1 MTKTNKKQKAGDQK
15 PAFSKKNDFKK
26 KAAFQIFK
34 ESITTAFLL
43 YMFVVFPVVLHD
55 GYKDITITKYNFF
68 KNGALIYGILM
79 CLALILGFTDHME
92 EHTDAAKKTG
102 RGRNFLA
109 SDIWMGAF
117 VLSGALA
124 WIMADDKMAAYT
136 GSMGRR
142 CGLEFLALV
151 LVCGCGAALA
161 AQAVSAPR
169 EEITFQE
176 HIFSG
181 DPAAADGLTVQ
192 LKTGMRYKLNWESTV
207 QFSAQNY
214 RAETSFRF
222 LPAGQAEQQEIRY
235 RGVEINFY
243 RDAATSGD
251 ADVFGFSTAYQSLL
265 DTLSPGESGSMTIR
279 FADYYDEYPF
289 EFSIDLPGVNYDPLV
304 NWQDASADSE
314 WIGER
319 AQVALGCFFRIPVL
333 PDEYIELG
341 IDKNMDGSG
350 SARSISSV
358 REGDRFW
365 MNTESV
371 VTDDAC
377 FFWFGNRTEQDQLVD
392 TSRIPGGYGVYM
404 LPFGPL
410 APDAEASA
418 FYGGN
423 VNEVYT
429 DQLTCFFPVDPEARI
444 EHLGLTPDKTRL
456 LLHAVENNTYYV
468 TLIDCKTGD
477 TLQQLAVSDFEPEDD
492 YVNITETED
501 FVCIQ
506 QTQGRICVLT
516 QDADGLYQIALR
528 SDYLPDD
535 LYAPVYA
542 TVRAMAFDGRRLV
555 IVNNDETVL
564 SNDGPSAAAY
574 LAGSTEALITPD
586 GTYVD
591 NCGFVLTVFDE
602 TGLAYSGGYVS
613 SLEGCNYVNG
623 RAMRY
628 EDLIQPDTITLSW
641 QADTP

>member
-1 MTKTNKKQKAGDQK
+1 MRKAL
-15 PAFSKKNDFKK
+15 
-26 KAAFQIFK
+26 
-34 ESITTAFLL
+34 T
-43 YMFVVFPVVLHD
+43 V
-55 GYKDITITKYNFF
+55 
-68 KNGALIYGILM
+68 
-79 CLALILGFTDHME
+79 
-92 EHTDAAKKTG
+92 
-102 RGRNFLA
+102 
-109 SDIWMGAF
+109 
-117 VLSGALA
+117 
-124 WIMADDKMAAYT
+124 
-136 GSMGRR
+136 
-142 CGLEFLALV
+142 FLALV

-176 HIFSG
+176 HVFSG

-192 LKTGMRYKLNWESTV
+192 LKAGMQHKANWESTV
-207 QFSAQNY
+207 QFSAQDY
-214 RAETSFRF
+214 RTETSFRF
-222 LPAGQAEQQEIRY
+222 LPAGQAEQPEMSY

-251 ADVFGFSTAYQSLL
+251 ADAFGFSDAYQALL
-265 DTLSPGESGSMTIR
+265 DTLSPGESGSRTIR

-289 EFSIDLPGVNYDPLV
+289 EFYIDLPGVRYETLAD
-304 NWQDASADSE
+304 WEDASEDSD
-314 WIGER
+314 WPGER
-319 AQVALGCFFRIPVL
+319 AQAALGRYFRIPVL
-333 PDEYIELG
+333 PDEYIQLG
-341 IDKNMDGSG
+341 IDKDMDGTGSG
-350 SARSISSV
+350 RSISSV

-365 MNTESV
+365 MNTECV
-371 VTDDAC
+371 ITDDAC
-377 FFWFGNRTEQDQLVD
+377 FFWFGNRTDQDRLID

-404 LPFGPL
+404 LPYGPL

-423 VNEVYT
+423 ENEVYT
-429 DQLTCFFPVDPEARI
+429 DRLTCFFPVDPETRI

-456 LLHAVENNTYYV
+456 LLHTVENNMYYV
-468 TLIDCKTGD
+468 TLIDCKTGAA
-477 TLQQLAVSDFEPEDD
+477 LQKLAISDFDPKDN
-492 YVNITETED
+492 YVNITETAD

-516 QDADGLYQIALR
+516 QNADGLYQLALR
-528 SDYLPDD
+528 SDYSPDD

-542 TVRAMAFDGRRLV
+542 TVRAMAFDGNRLA

-641 QADTP
+641 QNGTA